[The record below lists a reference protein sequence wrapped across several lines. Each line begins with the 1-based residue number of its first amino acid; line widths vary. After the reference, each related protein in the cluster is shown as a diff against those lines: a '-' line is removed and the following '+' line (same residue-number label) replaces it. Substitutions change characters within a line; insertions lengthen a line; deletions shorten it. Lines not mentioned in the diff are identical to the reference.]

1 MIYALAD
8 QSPQLADHSCYVA
21 PSATVIGDVLL
32 GAESSIWFGAVLRG
46 DVERLSIG
54 RGTNIQD
61 NSVLHSDPG
70 APLVIDEYVTVG
82 HMVMLHGCH
91 IGRNSLIGIGSII
104 MNHARIGQNSIVG
117 ANSLVTEGKQF
128 PDGVLIV
135 GSPARVA
142 RELKASEIE
151 ELRLS
156 ADRYIE
162 RARQY
167 QRELRRLSP
176 APDAP

>member
-1 MIYALAD
+1 MIYALND
-8 QSPQLADHSCYVA
+8 QVPQLADASCYVA
-21 PSATVIGDVLL
+21 PSATVIGDVVL
-32 GAESSIWFGAVLRG
+32 GAETSIWFGAVLRG
-46 DVERLSIG
+46 DVERLTIG

-61 NSVLHSDPG
+61 NSVLHADPG
-70 APLVIDEYVTVG
+70 APLVIDDYVTVG

-91 IGRNSLIGIGSII
+91 IARNCLVGIGSII

-117 ANSLVTEGKQF
+117 ANSLVTEGKTF

-142 RELKASEIE
+142 RELKDSEID

-156 ADRYIE
+156 AERYIR
-162 RARQY
+162 RAREY
-167 QRELRRLSP
+167 QQFLREVTR
-176 APDAP
+176 